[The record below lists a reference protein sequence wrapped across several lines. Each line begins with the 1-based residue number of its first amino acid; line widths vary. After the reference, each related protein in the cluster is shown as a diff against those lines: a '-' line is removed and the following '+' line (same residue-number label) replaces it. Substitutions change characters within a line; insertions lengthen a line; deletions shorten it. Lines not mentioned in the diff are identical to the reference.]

1 MNTSPYQQA
10 FARIR
15 AEYVEMPG
23 MRLTAGQVQRLSGV
37 DVAICRL
44 VLDDLVRSKFLH
56 VAHDGSYARGT
67 DDGPSRL
74 RTAKAEPYARPPW
87 SHPAAPVNHSRRTTS
102 LSRFAYRRPLRRW
115 LLAGYR
121 AECCTA
127 SPQVRADSR
136 GHVTTFH
143 PQSACTAANDASEIS
158 WRQVQYLA
166 HGSIRRRFRRLAA
179 VGNVHRSGE
188 ALKSLQSSG
197 METVAPARARGE

>member
-56 VAHDGSYARGT
+56 VADDGSYARGT

-74 RTAKAEPYARPPW
+74 RTAKAEPYARA
-87 SHPAAPVNHSRRTTS
+87 SLESSRR
-102 LSRFAYRRPLRRW
+102 
-115 LLAGYR
+115 AG
-121 AECCTA
+121 
-127 SPQVRADSR
+127 
-136 GHVTTFH
+136 
-143 PQSACTAANDASEIS
+143 
-158 WRQVQYLA
+158 
-166 HGSIRRRFRRLAA
+166 
-179 VGNVHRSGE
+179 
-188 ALKSLQSSG
+188 
-197 METVAPARARGE
+197 